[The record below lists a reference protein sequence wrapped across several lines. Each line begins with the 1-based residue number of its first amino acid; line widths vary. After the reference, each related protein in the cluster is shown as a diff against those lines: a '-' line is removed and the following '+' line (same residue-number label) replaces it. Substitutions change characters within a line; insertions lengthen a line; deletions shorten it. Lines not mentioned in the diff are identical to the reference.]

1 MFCPKCGVE
10 NTEGAQA
17 CRNCNFILADPAK
30 VIAMSDAKTSG
41 MAIASLVLGILGFCT
56 LFITAPLALLFGIS
70 AISTINYSQG
80 KLKGKGIA
88 IAGITLS
95 VIGLMLAILILM
107 PALARMH
114 TISPRII
121 CAVNLKRL
129 GASTIM
135 YANNNKGQ
143 YPTADKWCDSLIKYN
158 PDLNKKMFRCNGD
171 IQGPSSYA
179 MNKNIEKLGAN
190 SPPDMVLLFE
200 SKPGWSQSGGPE
212 LSTTENHQGDGCNI
226 LFCNGHTKFVP
237 FEDINNLRWTAEP
250 AKINH

>member
-1 MFCPKCGVE
+1 MPTTTAAP
-10 NTEGAQA
+10 N
-17 CRNCNFILADPAK
+17 
-30 VIAMSDAKTSG
+30 AKTSG

-56 LFITAPLALLFGIS
+56 LFITAPLAMLFGIS

-80 KLKGKGIA
+80 KLKGKGFA
-88 IAGITLS
+88 IAGISISSIEL
-95 VIGLMLAILILM
+95 ILAIFILM

-143 YPTADKWCDSLIKYN
+143 YPTSDKWCDSLIKYD

-179 MNKNIEKLGAN
+179 MNKNIEKLEVN
-190 SPPDMVLLFE
+190 PPPDMVLLFE
-200 SKPGWSQSGGPE
+200 SKPGWNLSGGPE
-212 LSTTENHQGDGCNI
+212 LLTTENHHGEGCNI
-226 LFCNGHTKFVP
+226 LFCDGHTKFV
-237 FEDINNLRWTAEP
+237 FSEDINSLRWTAGP
-250 AKINH
+250 